1 MNRKID
7 STNRPSSNFTRYS
20 LAKTLQIGSLSSL
33 LLGSFMFVTP
43 VAIAVEDEE
52 PEIDITVTGKILNR
66 PVTSTQRRDATLQDG
81 TRPAYTIN
89 RQEIE
94 QQGARTAKDLIPIKF

>member
-1 MNRKID
+1 MNRKIN
-7 STNRPSSNFTRYS
+7 STNRLSSNFTRYF

-33 LLGSFMFVTP
+33 MLLSFMFSIP
-43 VAIAVEDEE
+43 VAIADEE
-52 PEIDITVTGKILNR
+52 PEEEITVTGKILNR

-94 QQGARTAKDLIPIKF
+94 QQGA